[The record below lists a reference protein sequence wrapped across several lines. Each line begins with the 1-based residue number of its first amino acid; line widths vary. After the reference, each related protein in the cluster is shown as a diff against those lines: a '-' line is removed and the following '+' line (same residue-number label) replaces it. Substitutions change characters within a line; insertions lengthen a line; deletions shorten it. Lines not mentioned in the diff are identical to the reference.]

1 MAGQVGV
8 LPVPVILAAVDG
20 DESSLAAVAA
30 HFRRYTRGLSTRVLN
45 DEYGN
50 TYWYVDEDMCL
61 RLETKLIYSVVT
73 GFTVLPA

>member
-1 MAGQVGV
+1 MAGQISV
-8 LPVPVILAAVDG
+8 LPVSVILMAAAG
-20 DESSLAAVAA
+20 DERSLSIVAA
-30 HFRRYTRGLSTRVLN
+30 HFRRYIRGLSTRVLN

>member
-1 MAGQVGV
+1 MAGQISV
-8 LPVPVILAAVDG
+8 LPVSVILAAVDG
-20 DESSLAAVAA
+20 DERSLSIVAA
-30 HFRRYTRGLSTRVLN
+30 HFRRYIRGLSTRVLN

>member
-20 DESSLAAVAA
+20 DENSLVAVAA
-30 HFRRYTRGLSTRVLN
+30 HFRRYIRGLSTRVLN

-50 TYWYVDEDMCL
+50 TYWYVDKDMCR
-61 RLETKLIYSVVT
+61 RLEAKLIYSVVT
-73 GFTVLPA
+73 GFTVLSA

>member
-1 MAGQVGV
+1 MAGQISV
-8 LPVPVILAAVDG
+8 LPVSVILAAVDG
-20 DESSLAAVAA
+20 DERSLSIVAA
-30 HFRRYTRGLSTRVLN
+30 HFRRYIRGLSTRVLN

-73 GFTVLPA
+73 GFTVLSA

>member
-20 DESSLAAVAA
+20 DENSLVAVAA

-61 RLETKLIYSVVT
+61 RLEAKLIYSVVT
-73 GFTVLPA
+73 GFTVLSA

>member
-30 HFRRYTRGLSTRVLN
+30 HFRGTSGGSPP
-45 DEYGN
+45 
-50 TYWYVDEDMCL
+50 
-61 RLETKLIYSVVT
+61 
-73 GFTVLPA
+73 GF

>member
-20 DESSLAAVAA
+20 DENSLVAVAA
-30 HFRRYTRGLSTRVLN
+30 HFRRYIRGLSTRVLN

-50 TYWYVDEDMCL
+50 TYWYVYKDMCL
-61 RLETKLIYSVVT
+61 RLEAKLIYSVVT
-73 GFTVLPA
+73 GFTVLSA

>member
-1 MAGQVGV
+1 MAGQIGV

-30 HFRRYTRGLSTRVLN
+30 HFRRYTRCLSTRVLN

-50 TYWYVDEDMCL
+50 TYLYVDEDMCL
-61 RLETKLIYSVVT
+61 RLEGKLIYSVVT

>member
-20 DESSLAAVAA
+20 DENSLVAVAA
-30 HFRRYTRGLSTRVLN
+30 HFRRYTRGLSTSVLN

-50 TYWYVDEDMCL
+50 TYWYVDKDMCL
-61 RLETKLIYSVVT
+61 RLETKLIHSIVT
-73 GFTVLPA
+73 GFKVLPV

>member
-20 DESSLAAVAA
+20 DENSLVAVAA

-45 DEYGN
+45 
-50 TYWYVDEDMCL
+50 
-61 RLETKLIYSVVT
+61 SVVT